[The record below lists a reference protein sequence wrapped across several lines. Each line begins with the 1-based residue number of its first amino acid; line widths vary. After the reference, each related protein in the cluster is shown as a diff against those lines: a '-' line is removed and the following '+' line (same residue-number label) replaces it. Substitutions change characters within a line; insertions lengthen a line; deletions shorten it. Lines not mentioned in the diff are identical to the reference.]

1 MRSVYYLVKPI
12 LPWRFRMA
20 MRRVVANRLRRQH
33 VDTWPIRKS
42 AAEPLPGWPG
52 WPEGKKFAFVL
63 THDVEGIKGLERCRR
78 LAEMDKALGFRS
90 AFNFVPEGEYSL
102 GDSLRLFLDQEGFEV
117 GVHDLHHDG
126 SLYRSARIFKSQ
138 AQKINQHLKTWGAVG
153 FRSGFMFHNLE
164 WIKDLNVLY
173 DASTFDTDPFEPQ
186 PDGVDTIFPFWVQ
199 REGLNGYVELPYT
212 LAQDST
218 LFLVLKE
225 KSIDV
230 WTKKLEW
237 VAGHGGMALINVH
250 PDYLNFH
257 GRNEPAEFSA
267 ELYENFLKH
276 VMSRYRDICWFA
288 LPRDVAKYVS
298 QFKPLLKR

>member
-1 MRSVYYLVKPI
+1 
-12 LPWRFRMA
+12 
-20 MRRVVANRLRRQH
+20 
-33 VDTWPIRKS
+33 
-42 AAEPLPGWPG
+42 
-52 WPEGKKFAFVL
+52 
-63 THDVEGIKGLERCRR
+63 
-78 LAEMDKALGFRS
+78 
-90 AFNFVPEGEYSL
+90 
-102 GDSLRLFLDQEGFEV
+102 
-117 GVHDLHHDG
+117 
-126 SLYRSARIFKSQ
+126 
-138 AQKINQHLKTWGAVG
+138 
-153 FRSGFMFHNLE
+153 
-164 WIKDLNVLY
+164 
-173 DASTFDTDPFEPQ
+173 
-186 PDGVDTIFPFWVQ
+186 VQ